1 MENFTTCKHHQ
12 EPTLSCNCCDPE
24 DCQLA
29 QAYMINSDVYETEV
43 TAMLQKQNG
52 QADKVFT
59 FLHVDCEFIS
69 TARIMLSPGEAF
81 SFFESDQELKTFFP
95 KIIQISEKN
104 ELEWDVDN
112 DMLQRHGITVMRGLE
127 AAVESLDDSQFLN
140 NVLFRIGQAHVYKNI
155 KPHMLKRLWPSLNRS
170 FKEVLKDRYNKD
182 MAEAWRL
189 TYQYICSQMKNG
201 MKNSS
206 SQ

>member
-1 MENFTTCKHHQ
+1 MGNQQTKSEVRPHRI
-12 EPTLSCNCCDPE
+12 S
-24 DCQLA
+24 
-29 QAYMINSDVYETEV
+29 INSVIYHRRQNSRQLNKYLTTRQIQLIQDSWKLIKKDLTFVG
-43 TAMLQKQNG
+43 TA
-52 QADKVFT
+52 T
-59 FLHVDCEFIS
+59 FKH
-69 TARIMLSPGEAF
+69 
-81 SFFESDQELKTFFP
+81 FFETDQELKTFFP
-95 KIIQISEKN
+95 KIIRISEKN

-140 NVLFRIGQAHVYKNI
+140 NILFRIGQAHVYKNI

-182 MAEAWRL
+182 IAEAWRL

-201 MKNSS
+201 MENSS